1 MDFNEIAETTH
12 TLRTIRWVEKYRQ
25 REQDLPGWMSTFRE
39 GHSCVRLTETHL
51 AGSFNFCLPFEYDDG
66 VKWIL
71 RFAVPGRSMDPDGK
85 LLREVAV
92 MKHVQ
97 AKTNIPVPKIHFWG
111 LSQDNSLEL
120 GPFIIMDY
128 VEGLKLGDLWK
139 EPSDAYTSRR
149 LRKDI
154 SDRDLRLVFA
164 QMARFYLE
172 LYKLRFEEIGSLV
185 LDDDGKVALQG
196 PPHTWKMQEIEA
208 HSGVKVGVDRSE
220 AFSSSTSYFRW
231 ATEHDWKHLN
241 EQPNSVDNA
250 EDARSKYIFNKL
262 FYKAIPH
269 FVAPEHETAP
279 FGLVC
284 DDMRYGNMLVNNEH
298 DLQIVAVIDWEWS
311 YTAPLQLCYS
321 PPRAL
326 LGKLP
331 YQFWEKEPHCEMER
345 YTEFYGKFLD
355 ELKRAEEEQVSDD
368 RSTDCKGEERLSVL
382 MQRSMDDGKFWFNE
396 IILSCY
402 MEGNN
407 LPWKKLCQQFP
418 ELGNSDDLEEEEIVR
433 FVEERVKW
441 REMYDENERRIAENQ
456 AAKKLSEAQET
467 GSQSGAADEAEM
479 EMSRADAQQASGE
492 DVVQEKENSGAQER
506 APKEEENATDTQ

>member
-12 TLRTIRWVEKYRQ
+12 ALRTLHWVRKFRE

-111 LSQDNSLEL
+111 LSQDNYLEL
-120 GPFIIMDY
+120 GPFMIMDY
-128 VEGLKLGDLWK
+128 VEGPRLGDLWK
-139 EPSDAYTSRR
+139 EPSDSRTTRR

-185 LDDDGKVALQG
+185 LDDAGEVAIRG

-208 HSGVKVGVDRSE
+208 HSGVK
-220 AFSSSTSYFRW
+220 
-231 ATEHDWKHLN
+231 KHLS

-250 EDARSKYIFNKL
+250 EDARAKYVFNKL
-262 FYKAIPH
+262 FYKAIPR
-269 FVAPEHETAP
+269 FVAPEHETGP

-284 DDMRYGNMLVNNEH
+284 DDLRYGNMLVNNEH

-331 YQFWEKEPHCEMER
+331 EDFWEKEPHCELER
-345 YTEFYGKFLD
+345 YTEFCGKFFD

-407 LPWKKLCQQFP
+407 LPWKKLCRQFP
-418 ELGNSDDLEEEEIVR
+418 ELGNSDDLEEEEILR

-441 REMYDENERRIAENQ
+441 REMYDENERRLAEGV
-456 AAKKLSEAQET
+456 AAHKLREAQET
-467 GSQSGAADEAEM
+467 GAQSGAADETRTEM
-479 EMSRADAQQASGE
+479 PQADAQQASGE

-506 APKEEENATDTQ
+506 APIEEENATDTQ